1 VDDDTPPPAGPVS
14 DRMQAL
20 LSRAVDEQVH
30 EQRAVS
36 TVLDELRGHV
46 AGLVSSV
53 SAVPSASDVARLEG
67 VVSAV
72 VSDLRTATTLLG
84 QRLDVLAERVD
95 QTGKDSAAPTA
106 DTTARLSE
114 LAALLAA
121 QADAVRGLRSSMEA
135 MSVFP
140 ASLAAVQKEVA
151 GLHDRLAPL
160 ADLRA
165 GVDDLGAR
173 TTTTWDSLAPTLAEL
188 EAKVAALGG
197 APDPQRLRDG
207 VVEALTDRLDRIQAT
222 ASGAA
227 GITPDQLAAAMAN
240 VPTALETAVAA
251 VSERL
256 GAVAPSLAGLET
268 RLGEVAE
275 RLSDVGDVAGGVP
288 ALATELHRVRE
299 QVESLTGL
307 QDQLAAVGS
316 GVQHLQD
323 DPASRTIALGLA
335 GLREDVDGLTERV
348 AGTAS
353 PTADEVAAVVSER
366 VTDRLVE
373 MLAPRV
379 AELVLSRVGD
389 ALVSQL
395 TGVLSAQVRRDTAEV
410 VQVTTA
416 DSERRVVAHV
426 DDAVLALAEAL
437 LRRRRAGRPPSVVLP
452 PADVPPEQLQA
463 SADSHDV
470 AVLADHDVADVEGLD
485 DGDGGNADNMVD
497 VEDPAGADTDAG
509 VLDVDEDGQPV
520 EAVTAASERPA
531 VPREPVREPT
541 PDFDEDVAEPVAG
554 VPGPRLV
561 PQVPSQPALPAGKR
575 RPWWRPGG

>member
-1 VDDDTPPPAGPVS
+1 
-14 DRMQAL
+14 
-20 LSRAVDEQVH
+20 
-30 EQRAVS
+30 
-36 TVLDELRGHV
+36 
-46 AGLVSSV
+46 
-53 SAVPSASDVARLEG
+53 
-67 VVSAV
+67 
-72 VSDLRTATTLLG
+72 
-84 QRLDVLAERVD
+84 
-95 QTGKDSAAPTA
+95 
-106 DTTARLSE
+106 
-114 LAALLAA
+114 
-121 QADAVRGLRSSMEA
+121 

-151 GLHDRLAPL
+151 G
-160 ADLRA
+160 
-165 GVDDLGAR
+165 
-173 TTTTWDSLAPTLAEL
+173 
-188 EAKVAALGG
+188 
-197 APDPQRLRDG
+197 
-207 VVEALTDRLDRIQAT
+207 
-222 ASGAA
+222 
-227 GITPDQLAAAMAN
+227 
-240 VPTALETAVAA
+240 
-251 VSERL
+251 
-256 GAVAPSLAGLET
+256 
-268 RLGEVAE
+268 
-275 RLSDVGDVAGGVP
+275 VG
-288 ALATELHRVRE
+288 E

-379 AELVLSRVGD
+379 AELVLSPVGD

-452 PADVPPEQLQA
+452 PADVPPEQPQA

-470 AVLADHDVADVEGLD
+470 AVLADHDVAAPVDHDVADVEGLD
-485 DGDGGNADNMVD
+485 DEEGGNADNVVD

-531 VPREPVREPT
+531 VPREPVLEPT
-541 PDFDEDVAEPVAG
+541 PDFDEDVAEPVTG
-554 VPGPRLV
+554 VPGPRPVPLV
-561 PQVPSQPALPAGKR
+561 PPQPALQAGRR